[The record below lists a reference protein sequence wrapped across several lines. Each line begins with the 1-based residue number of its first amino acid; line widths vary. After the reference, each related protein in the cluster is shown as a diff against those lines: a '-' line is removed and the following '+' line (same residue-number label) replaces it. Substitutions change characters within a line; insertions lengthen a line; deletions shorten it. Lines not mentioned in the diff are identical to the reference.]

1 MLLSVPP
8 SGAAWAPAS
17 AQYGHPGPKALC
29 RWAQFVERVRGEFV
43 NVWSPAP
50 YVVLGMGLLPG

>member
-1 MLLSVPP
+1 MLLPVPP

-29 RWAQFVERVRGEFV
+29 RWAQFAERVRGEFV